1 MNSLLNSVQRR
12 FKSRPDELLQHL
24 PAAALVCI
32 ISKTAYDASQV
43 GLQLYLDFLPP
54 SYLPFF
60 YNIFHTLAA
69 ILRYKVCCQGIS
81 MRQYQCTSTMRTSNL
96 MIQ

>member
-43 GLQLYLDFLPP
+43 GLQLYLDFLR
-54 SYLPFF
+54 LTFPFSI
-60 YNIFHTLAA
+60 IFS
-69 ILRYKVCCQGIS
+69 IL
-81 MRQYQCTSTMRTSNL
+81 
-96 MIQ
+96 